1 MVDPNELL
9 PPLKQALDNPG
20 LDPIIAVQSLDILI
34 QLFWDKSVDALYK
47 QQVVLCLASAYPH
60 ILKFSLSRAIL
71 TDHSVQHH
79 GQSQAWFKFQ
89 GVKASILPL
98 IDQKTAP
105 LGLRLSAIKFAQ
117 RCVALQSRPQNRG
130 SSKDT
135 SIILV
140 HGNHPYIDTTGLEK
154 ENTTTLHALL
164 TLIFT
169 PQKLSIVTATINVLG
184 ILARQRPQYA
194 AAIAP
199 ALATWTPAPLQTMVS
214 NPSQLK
220 SVEKLLYGV
229 LKHLV
234 KVGLTGNSTPTV
246 MESLS
251 KQAHR
256 IEQLSRE
263 EQIKKKAMK
272 RSLAE
277 AAPSIKSLDLKRQ
290 RTNDQLPHVFGGSS
304 PKIDIDVTKLPLE
317 TVVEGLIESLK
328 NVSEQDLEIAI
339 RKSRERIKTEEMKSS
354 TSEQGQP
361 SHTQTIS
368 EAGPSRQ
375 PQEAMEVDVKPID
388 PLKVEIDDDELD
400 DDVDGINRNLNDTV
414 APSGE
419 AQQAIQNQSSAV
431 NTGTKSKAQS
441 LLSAMQKV
449 QNPTSLDNND
459 RLLVIRNAIA
469 RICKSIPQKVL
480 TDGAEEDI
488 RKSTIKFYGRDLW
501 SVVLVRL
508 LTRGLSSI
516 SKDTEDEQLQLEK
529 RAKDT
534 LIDFISLDFD
544 RRFSIAI
551 LWLNEEWYNYTLR
564 KKDDSEANLDS
575 YNELLTILV
584 ERQISQLSNNSSSIS
599 SAAFVKFIMDLPV
612 ISQDSLNKIKE
623 ICLDSE
629 SLKAPIGFVILRE
642 LVSMRLPVR
651 QQSLEIL
658 LMLAVHPDLKTRR
671 AAVNSVRKWVP
682 ENEQLSPKVIEFAL
696 KSLHSLYQDQ
706 EDFLSSLVVKK
717 DDDIEV
723 KKEKEDDRVV
733 KKERSDSSQPME
745 EDGKE
750 ATTPHLEITAE
761 ERAKAIDTRVL
772 ERSELA
778 FSLCLRSTDILKDVF
793 AVYTKLS
800 LDLKEPFERA
810 LTPLIRGLGSS
821 NKSLLSILKTFNQE
835 SEPLALR
842 ILNVL
847 TDFGKEKPSPELVTF
862 IRELGA
868 ERGGEVD
875 PRFVIPILQEL
886 TKDEM
891 ITELPRIVKLL
902 KDDENKQLIKNVF
915 SSVVEPPQSFGSVNT
930 NVVRVDKDKPDK
942 ITPAELLTILHERET
957 EIGLKETMIAIAI
970 CFSLTDI
977 FRSDVLAIFM
987 QSMSEVK
994 VLPKLFMRT
1003 VIQAVTTYKTLVPFV
1018 STNLFSRLITRKIWL
1033 TPVMWEGFV
1042 RCARAIAPASF
1053 GALLQLPQDTLRD
1066 VIKKQPA
1073 LRSGLHEYILRKAP
1087 KSSQIL
1093 KIFEELPP
1101 ATATPS
1107 QNSRESSAQAS

>member
-1 MVDPNELL
+1 MVN
-9 PPLKQALDNPG
+9 
-20 LDPIIAVQSLDILI
+20 
-34 QLFWDKSVDALYK
+34 
-47 QQVVLCLASAYPH
+47 
-60 ILKFSLSRAIL
+60 
-71 TDHSVQHH
+71 
-79 GQSQAWFKFQ
+79 
-89 GVKASILPL
+89 
-98 IDQKTAP
+98 
-105 LGLRLSAIKFAQ
+105 
-117 RCVALQSRPQNRG
+117 
-130 SSKDT
+130 
-135 SIILV
+135 
-140 HGNHPYIDTTGLEK
+140 
-154 ENTTTLHALL
+154 
-164 TLIFT
+164 
-169 PQKLSIVTATINVLG
+169 
-184 ILARQRPQYA
+184 
-194 AAIAP
+194 
-199 ALATWTPAPLQTMVS
+199 

-234 KVGLTGNSTPTV
+234 KIGLTGNSTPTV

-290 RTNDQLPHVFGGSS
+290 RTNDQLPHVFGGSA

-317 TVVEGLIESLK
+317 TVIEGLIESLK

-339 RKSRERIKTEEMKSS
+339 RKSRERIKTEEMISAPPA
-354 TSEQGQP
+354 QGQP
-361 SHTQTIS
+361 PHSQS
-368 EAGPSRQ
+368 LGEAGPSRQ
-375 PQEAMEVDVKPID
+375 LQEAMEVDVKPID

-419 AQQAIQNQSSAV
+419 AQQVIQNQSSAV

-441 LLSAMQKV
+441 LLSAMQRIH
-449 QNPTSLDNND
+449 NPTSLDNND

-480 TDGAEEDI
+480 TDSAEEEI

-516 SKDTEDEQLQLEK
+516 GKETEDAQLELEK
-529 RAKDT
+529 RARDT

-564 KKDDSEANLDS
+564 KKDDNEANLDS
-575 YNELLTILV
+575 YNELLTILI
-584 ERQISQLSNNSSSIS
+584 EKQIYQLSNNSSSIS
-599 SAAFVKFIMDLPV
+599 SAAFVKFILDLPV

-658 LMLAVHPDLKTRR
+658 LMLAVHPELKTRR

-696 KSLHSLYQDQ
+696 KSLHSLYEDQ
-706 EDFLSSLVVKK
+706 NDLLSSLIVKK
-717 DDDIEV
+717 EDDEIEV
-723 KKEKEDDRVV
+723 KKEKEDDQVM

-750 ATTPHLEITAE
+750 ATAPHVELTAE

-778 FSLCLRSTDILKDVF
+778 FSLCLRSTDILRDVF

-886 TKDEM
+886 TKVGNG
-891 ITELPRIVKLL
+891 IIV
-902 KDDENKQLIKNVF
+902 
-915 SSVVEPPQSFGSVNT
+915 
-930 NVVRVDKDKPDK
+930 
-942 ITPAELLTILHERET
+942 
-957 EIGLKETMIAIAI
+957 
-970 CFSLTDI
+970 
-977 FRSDVLAIFM
+977 VLF
-987 QSMSEVK
+987 
-994 VLPKLFMRT
+994 
-1003 VIQAVTTYKTLVPFV
+1003 
-1018 STNLFSRLITRKIWL
+1018 
-1033 TPVMWEGFV
+1033 
-1042 RCARAIAPASF
+1042 
-1053 GALLQLPQDTLRD
+1053 
-1066 VIKKQPA
+1066 
-1073 LRSGLHEYILRKAP
+1073 
-1087 KSSQIL
+1087 
-1093 KIFEELPP
+1093 
-1101 ATATPS
+1101 
-1107 QNSRESSAQAS
+1107 